1 MPPFWRIRHRP
12 PPPPRSRVS
21 RRLTRWTKCSF
32 KTIANNIQDLSLVT
46 LYSIIINIISTEMTT
61 TTNHDKGSTKC
72 VEGKNIHNLKSAG
85 KICLKRRALC
95 KEGYHWSRGI
105 SRDYRE
111 RLWFNRE
118 ADWKTSRK
126 EPNMASL
133 FSVSF
138 LGTNYA
144 APPGG
149 FWCT

>member
-1 MPPFWRIRHRP
+1 M
-12 PPPPRSRVS
+12 
-21 RRLTRWTKCSF
+21 
-32 KTIANNIQDLSLVT
+32 
-46 LYSIIINIISTEMTT
+46 
-61 TTNHDKGSTKC
+61 
-72 VEGKNIHNLKSAG
+72 
-85 KICLKRRALC
+85 CLKRRALC

-133 FSVSF
+133 FSVTF

-149 FWCT
+149 FWCTYWRYVFHASLTRCPVTSSTIMFMCVRACIFCAYIQVLYSCSWESGRLRSFSIHSASRSHAQPSTYYSRDSVLPFRRRLPG